1 LQGASLESIEA
12 NPRSLDDSEK
22 NPPLLYAGCPH
33 GAAIVLLAW
42 LAMGSRAA
50 IVVDPITAVEQGGSV
65 DTVNVMPV
73 LVQVSF
79 DGPRPSGVSGARS
92 AFFMLGARAQCAFCL
107 YVVRHIDGF
116 VITKQM
122 HPGHL
127 RQASTR
133 FDG

>member
-1 LQGASLESIEA
+1 MPAVHMARRLSCWHGSRWGA
-12 NPRSLDDSEK
+12 
-22 NPPLLYAGCPH
+22 
-33 GAAIVLLAW
+33 VLLSSSIRS
-42 LAMGSRAA
+42 GSAYKA
-50 IVVDPITAVEQGGSV
+50 AVEQGGSV
-65 DTVNVMPV
+65 DTANVMPA